1 MQQSEQQSMKQKH
14 LASPAPLPAS
24 AEVVVVG
31 GGVVGCA
38 IARELTRF
46 TPDVVVL
53 EKENDVADATSK
65 ANNAMVHSGMGEK
78 KGTLKA
84 RLNVRGNRMYGRFVE
99 GLHVDF
105 QRDGMFIVI
114 TPRSLSYPWLRRIP
128 TWMVRHWMRVY
139 LPWVLIIY
147 GRGKGLRGLKKV
159 RGKKLLA
166 LEPNLNPEVLA
177 GIYDPNYGRI
187 SPYKLTIALAEHA
200 VINGA
205 RICLNTEVT
214 GVRVEDGEVCGVI
227 TDRGEIA
234 TRLVVNA
241 AGCFADDVARM
252 AGADGFRIHA
262 RKGAT
267 LLFDKEASTIVNHT
281 ISELRVPLAGHS
293 KGGGLMP
300 TVDGP
305 LQLGPTAVEVE
316 DKYDTSVSREEIDWI
331 LDRFLY
337 LIPTFTK
344 SSVIC
349 AFTGVRA
356 PTEEEDFVIEPSD
369 KVKGWVNAAGMQSP
383 ALAST
388 PAIAELVL
396 GFLQNM
402 GVSRTPRTDFDPVR
416 PANPVFSKLS
426 DEERQKLV
434 EEDPRWGHVIC
445 RCEHVTE
452 AEIINA
458 IHGIVPATTVDAV
471 KRRTR
476 AGMGRCQGG
485 FCGPRVSAILAREL
499 GIPVTEVTKDGEGSA
514 LFCCESKDLLREVV

>member
-14 LASPAPLPAS
+14 RESELPLPAS

-84 RLNVRGNRMYGRFVE
+84 HLNVRGNRMYEKFVS
-99 GLHVDF
+99 GLNVEF
-105 QRDGMFIVI
+105 KRDGMFLIV
-114 TPRSLSYPWLRRIP
+114 TPRSLSYPWLSKIP

-139 LPWVLIIY
+139 LPYVLIIY
-147 GRGKGLRGLKKV
+147 GWGKGIKGLRRV
-159 RGKKLLA
+159 SRKKLLE
-166 LEPNLNPEVLA
+166 LEPNLNPEVISA
-177 GIYDPNYGRI
+177 IFDPNYGRI

-205 RICLNTEVT
+205 RVCLNTEVT
-214 GVRVEDGEVCGVI
+214 GVRVEDGEVRGVI
-227 TDRGEIA
+227 TNRGEIA
-234 TRLVVNA
+234 ARRVVNA
-241 AGCFADDVARM
+241 AGCFADEVARM

-267 LLFDKEASTIVNHT
+267 LLFDKETSTIVNHT

-300 TVDGP
+300 TIDGP
-305 LQLGPTAVEVE
+305 LQLGPTAIEVE

-337 LIPTFTK
+337 LIPTFPK

-356 PTEEEDFVIEPSD
+356 PTDQEDFVIGTSD
-369 KVKGWVNAAGMQSP
+369 KVKGWINAAGMQSP
-383 ALAST
+383 ALASA
-388 PAIAELVL
+388 PAIAERVL
-396 GFLQNM
+396 GLLQGM
-402 GVSRTPRTDFDPVR
+402 GMGSTPRADFDPER
-416 PANPVFSKLS
+416 PGKPVFSKL
-426 DEERQKLV
+426 DVADRQKLV
-434 EEDPRWGHVIC
+434 EEDARWGHVIC

-452 AEIINA
+452 AEIVNA
-458 IHGIVPATTVDAV
+458 IHGIIPATTVDAV

-499 GIPVTEVTKDGEGSA
+499 VIPVTDVTKDGEGSP

>member
-1 MQQSEQQSMKQKH
+1 MQQMEQQSIKRKH
-14 LASPAPLPAS
+14 DEFSLPLPAS
-24 AEVVVVG
+24 AEVVVIG

-53 EKENDVADATSK
+53 EKENDVADAASK

-84 RLNVRGNRMYGRFVE
+84 HLNVRGNRMYDRFVE
-99 GLHVDF
+99 GLNVEF
-105 QRDGMFIVI
+105 KRDGMFIVI
-114 TPRSLSYPWLRRIP
+114 TPRSLSFPWLRWIP
-128 TWMVRHWMRVY
+128 AWLVRQWMRVC
-139 LPWVLIIY
+139 LPWVLVAY
-147 GRGKGLRGLKKV
+147 GRGKGIKGLKRV
-159 RGKKLLA
+159 RRKKLLR
-166 LEPNLNPEVLA
+166 LEPNLTPEVIS

-205 RICLNTEVT
+205 RVCLNTEVM
-214 GVRVEDGEVCGVI
+214 GVRVEDGEVRGVI

-234 TRLVVNA
+234 TKRVVNA
-241 AGCFADDVARM
+241 AGCFADEVARM

-267 LLFDKEASTIVNHT
+267 LLFDKEISTVVNHT

-300 TVDGP
+300 TIDGP
-305 LQLGPTAVEVE
+305 LQLGPTAIEVE

-337 LIPTFTK
+337 LIPTFPK

-356 PTEEEDFVIEPSD
+356 PTEQEDFVIGVSD
-369 KVKGWVNAAGMQSP
+369 KVKGFVNAAGTQSP
-383 ALAST
+383 ALASA
-388 PAIAELVL
+388 PAIAEMVL
-396 GFLQNM
+396 GVLQGL
-402 GVSRTPRTDFDPVR
+402 GVSRTLREDFDPVR
-416 PANPVFSKLS
+416 PGKPVFSKLS
-426 DEERQKLV
+426 DAERQKLV

-445 RCEHVTE
+445 RCEYVTE
-452 AEIINA
+452 AEIVNA
-458 IHGIVPATTVDAV
+458 IHGIIPATTVDAV

-499 GIPVTEVTKDGEGSA
+499 GIPVTQVTKDGEGSP
-514 LFCCESKDLLREVV
+514 LFCCESKDLLKEVV

>member
-1 MQQSEQQSMKQKH
+1 MQQTEQQSMKQKH
-14 LASPAPLPAS
+14 PGQDQPLPAS
-24 AEVVVVG
+24 AEVVVIG

-78 KGTLKA
+78 KGTMKA
-84 RLNVRGNRMYGRFVE
+84 HLNVKGNRMYEEFVE
-99 GLHVDF
+99 GLGVEF
-105 QRDGMFIVI
+105 KRDGTFIVI
-114 TPRSLSYPWLRRIP
+114 TPRSLSYPWLKNIP
-128 TWMVRHWMRVY
+128 GWMVRHWMRVY

-147 GRGKGLRGLKKV
+147 GRGKGIKGLTKI
-159 RGKKLLA
+159 RRKKLLK

-177 GIYDPNYGRI
+177 AIFDPNYGRI

-205 RICLNTEVT
+205 RVCLNTEVT
-214 GVRVEDGEVCGVI
+214 GVRVEDGEVRGVI

-234 TRLVVNA
+234 TRRVVNA
-241 AGCFADDVARM
+241 AGCFADDVAKM

-300 TVDGP
+300 TIDGP
-305 LQLGPTAVEVE
+305 LQLGPTAIEVE
-316 DKYDTSVSREEIDWI
+316 DKYDTSVSREEINWI

-337 LIPTFTK
+337 LIPTFPK

-356 PTEEEDFVIEPSD
+356 PTDQEDFVIGISD

-383 ALAST
+383 ALASA
-388 PAIAELVL
+388 PAIAEMVL
-396 GFLQNM
+396 GFLHDM
-402 GVSRTPRTDFDPVR
+402 GVSKTRRADFDPVR
-416 PANPVFSKLS
+416 PAKPAFSKLS
-426 DEERQKLV
+426 NAERQALV
-434 EEDPRWGHVIC
+434 EQDPRWGHVIC

-452 AEIINA
+452 AEIVNA
-458 IHGIVPATTVDAV
+458 IHGIIPATTVDAV

-485 FCGPRVSAILAREL
+485 FCGPRVSAILSREL
-499 GIPVTEVTKDGEGSA
+499 GIAVTEVTKDGEGSS